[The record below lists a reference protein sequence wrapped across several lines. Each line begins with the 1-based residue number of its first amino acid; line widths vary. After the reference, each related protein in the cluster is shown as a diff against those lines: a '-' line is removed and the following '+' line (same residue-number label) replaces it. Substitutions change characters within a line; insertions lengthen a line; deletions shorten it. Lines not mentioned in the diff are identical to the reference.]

1 MPNKGEKFHIKY
13 AMQLIFVIVAGLI
26 LARIIAANFKL
37 DSIIVN
43 DFIANF
49 SFTDVASIAFLPSD
63 WQ

>member
-1 MPNKGEKFHIKY
+1 
-13 AMQLIFVIVAGLI
+13 MQLIFIIVANLI
-26 LARIIAANFKL
+26 HARIIVADFKS

-49 SFTDVASIAFLPSD
+49 LFTDVALIVFLPSD